1 MIKNLASIFFSLEQF
16 LNEINL
22 IPKKSSQTTNMTF
35 PIIKN
40 KDIAL
45 FLYSFNNSLSS
56 SFPSCL
62 KYEDVRP
69 PLKRLSKLKKKILD
83 HEHSPTCK

>member
-1 MIKNLASIFFSLEQF
+1 
-16 LNEINL
+16 
-22 IPKKSSQTTNMTF
+22 MTF

-56 SFPSCL
+56 SFPTGL

-69 PLKRLSKLKKKILD
+69 PLKRLSKLKRKF
-83 HEHSPTCK
+83 